1 MLTRKKMQQHK
12 RHKGEEIHGSDPPP
26 TPGKD
31 LERSLILDARQW
43 LSFKYDVLLGRI
55 ISVVLAGRYS
65 SVQR

>member
-26 TPGKD
+26 RGKD